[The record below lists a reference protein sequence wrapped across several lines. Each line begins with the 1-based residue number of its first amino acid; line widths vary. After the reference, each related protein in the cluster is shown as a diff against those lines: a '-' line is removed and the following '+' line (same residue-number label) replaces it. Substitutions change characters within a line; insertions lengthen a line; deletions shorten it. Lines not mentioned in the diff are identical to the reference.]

1 MMMCHYIHQYYN
13 AELEER
19 EDVEVVGLGCCFL
32 ACKALLR
39 GLLGSLESRSWTIP
53 SALRT

>member
-1 MMMCHYIHQYYN
+1 MMCHYIHQYYN